1 MNSRQTLNERGFT
14 LLESLFQLTVFVLF
28 TGISALILIWVRDL
42 QQLEMMKDEVN
53 WELFVY
59 DLHQY
64 NMNSASGRVLSYNRL
79 QLEMLNDPE
88 ERLFVFDKSE
98 QHLRKRSNKG
108 GNEIM
113 LPFVEKWELA
123 VDENEVNMRVV
134 MKNGT
139 KRKRDI
145 VLPLPP
151 K

>member
-1 MNSRQTLNERGFT
+1 MKFERIYNERGFT
-14 LLESLFQLTVFVLF
+14 LLESLFQLTVFTLF
-28 TGISALILIWVRDL
+28 SAISLLLLLWVRDL

-64 NMNSASGRVLSYNRL
+64 NMNSASGRVLNSNML
-79 QLEMLNDPE
+79 QLEILNDPE

-98 QHLRKRSNKG
+98 EHLRKRSNKG

-113 LPFVEKWELA
+113 LPFVEKWELEI
-123 VDENEVNMRVV
+123 VENEVNMRVV
-134 MKNGT
+134 MKSGT
-139 KRKRDI
+139 KRERDL

>member
-1 MNSRQTLNERGFT
+1 MKFERIYNERGFT
-14 LLESLFQLTVFVLF
+14 LLESLFQLTVFTLF
-28 TGISALILIWVRDL
+28 SAISLLLLLWVRDL

-64 NMNSASGRVLSYNRL
+64 NMNSASGRVLNSNML
-79 QLEMLNDPE
+79 QLEILNDPE

-98 QHLRKRSNKG
+98 EHLRKRSNKG

-113 LPFVEKWELA
+113 LPFVEKWELEI
-123 VDENEVNMRVV
+123 VENEVNMRVV

-139 KRKRDI
+139 KRERSL

>member
-1 MNSRQTLNERGFT
+1 MKFERIYNERGFT
-14 LLESLFQLTVFVLF
+14 LLESLFQLTVFTLF
-28 TGISALILIWVRDL
+28 SAISLLLLLWVRDL

-64 NMNSASGRVLSYNRL
+64 NMNSASGRVLNSNML
-79 QLEMLNDPE
+79 QLEILNDPE

-98 QHLRKRSNKG
+98 EHLRKRSNKG

-113 LPFVEKWELA
+113 LPFVEKWELEI
-123 VDENEVNMRVV
+123 VENEVNMRVV

-139 KRKRDI
+139 KRERDL

>member
-1 MNSRQTLNERGFT
+1 MRERRILNERGFT

-28 TGISALILIWVRDL
+28 SSITLLILLWVRDL
-42 QQLEMMKDEVN
+42 RQIEMMKDEVN

-64 NMNSASGRVLSYNRL
+64 NMNSASGKVLSSSMP
-79 QLEMLNDPE
+79 QLEILNDPE
-88 ERLFVFDKSE
+88 ERLFVFDKSAE
-98 QHLRKRSNKG
+98 HLRKRSNKG

-113 LPFVEKWELA
+113 LPFVENWELA
-123 VDENEVNMRVV
+123 IIGNELNMKVV
-134 MKNGT
+134 MKDGT
-139 KRKRDI
+139 KRERDL

>member
-1 MNSRQTLNERGFT
+1 MKLRQIFNERGFT

-28 TGISALILIWVRDL
+28 TAISLLILIWVRDL
-42 QQLEMMKDEVN
+42 QQLETMKDEVN
-53 WELFVY
+53 WELFIY

-64 NMNSASGRVLSYNRL
+64 NMNSASGMVLSSGML
-79 QLEMLNDPE
+79 QLEISNDPE

-123 VDENEVNMRVV
+123 VDENDVNMRVV

-139 KRKRDI
+139 KRERDL

>member
-1 MNSRQTLNERGFT
+1 MNFKQTLSERGFT

-28 TGISALILIWVRDL
+28 TAISLLILIWVRDL
-42 QQLEMMKDEVN
+42 QQLEKMKDEVN

-64 NMNSASGRVLSYNRL
+64 NMNSASGRVLNSNML
-79 QLEMLNDPE
+79 QLEMLNDPG

-98 QHLRKRSNKG
+98 EHLRKRSNKG

-113 LPFVEKWELA
+113 LPFVKEWELTI
-123 VDENEVNMRVV
+123 VENELNMRVV

-139 KRKRDI
+139 KRERNL

-151 K
+151 E

>member
-1 MNSRQTLNERGFT
+1 MNFRQIFNERGFT
-14 LLESLFQLTVFVLF
+14 LLESLFQLTVFILF
-28 TGISALILIWVRDL
+28 SAISLLILLWIRDL
-42 QQLEMMKDEVN
+42 HQLELMKDEVN

-64 NMNSASGRVLSYNRL
+64 NMNSASGKVLNSNTL
-79 QLEMLNDPE
+79 QLEILNDPE

-98 QHLRKRSNKG
+98 EHLRKRSNKG

-113 LPFVEKWELA
+113 LPFVEEWELA
-123 VDENEVNMRVV
+123 VDENEVKMRVV

-139 KRKRDI
+139 RRERDL
-145 VLPLPP
+145 VLPLSP

>member
-1 MNSRQTLNERGFT
+1 MNFRQIFNERGFT
-14 LLESLFQLTVFVLF
+14 LLESLFQLTVFILF
-28 TGISALILIWVRDL
+28 SAISLLILLWIRDL
-42 QQLEMMKDEVN
+42 HQLELMKDEVN

-64 NMNSASGRVLSYNRL
+64 NMNSASGKVLNSNTL
-79 QLEMLNDPE
+79 QLEILNDPE

-98 QHLRKRSNKG
+98 EHLRKRSNKG

-113 LPFVEKWELA
+113 LPFVEEWELA
-123 VDENEVNMRVV
+123 VDENELKMRVV

-139 KRKRDI
+139 RRERDL
-145 VLPLPP
+145 VLPLSP

>member
-1 MNSRQTLNERGFT
+1 MNCRRIFNQRGFT

-28 TGISALILIWVRDL
+28 TSISLLIFIWVRDL
-42 QQLEMMKDEVN
+42 QQIEMMKDEVN

-64 NMNSASGRVLSYNRL
+64 NMNSASGRVLNSKQL
-79 QLEMLNDPE
+79 QLETANDPE

-98 QHLRKRSNKG
+98 AHLRKRSNKG

-123 VDENEVNMRVV
+123 IIENEVNMKVV
-134 MKNGT
+134 MQNGT
-139 KRKRDI
+139 ERERNL
-145 VLPLPP
+145 VLPLAP

>member
-1 MNSRQTLNERGFT
+1 MNWRQTLNERGFT

-28 TGISALILIWVRDL
+28 TAISLLILIWVRDL

-64 NMNSASGRVLSYNRL
+64 NMNSASGRLLSSSML

-123 VDENEVNMRVV
+123 VNENEVNMRVV

-139 KRKRDI
+139 ERERDI

>member
-1 MNSRQTLNERGFT
+1 MRERRILNERGFT

-28 TGISALILIWVRDL
+28 SSITLLILLWVRDL
-42 QQLEMMKDEVN
+42 RQIEMMKDEVN

-64 NMNSASGRVLSYNRL
+64 NMNSASGKVLSSSML
-79 QLEMLNDPE
+79 QLEILNDPE
-88 ERLFVFDKSE
+88 ERLFVFDKSAE
-98 QHLRKRSNKG
+98 HLRKRSNKG

-113 LPFVEKWELA
+113 LPFVENWELA
-123 VDENEVNMRVV
+123 IIGNELNMKVV
-134 MKNGT
+134 MKDGT
-139 KRKRDI
+139 KRERDL

>member
-1 MNSRQTLNERGFT
+1 MKFERIYNERGFT
-14 LLESLFQLTVFVLF
+14 LLESLFQLTVFTLF
-28 TGISALILIWVRDL
+28 SAISLLLLLWVRDL
-42 QQLEMMKDEVN
+42 QQLETMKDEVN

-64 NMNSASGRVLSYNRL
+64 NMNSASGRVLNSNML
-79 QLEMLNDPE
+79 QLEILNDPE

-98 QHLRKRSNKG
+98 EHLRKRSNKG

-113 LPFVEKWELA
+113 LSFVEKWELEI
-123 VDENEVNMRVV
+123 VENEVNMRVV

-139 KRKRDI
+139 KRERDL

>member
-1 MNSRQTLNERGFT
+1 MNVRQLLNERGFT

-28 TGISALILIWVRDL
+28 TAISLLILLWIRDL

-64 NMNSASGRVLSYNRL
+64 NMNSASGKVLNANML
-79 QLEMLNDPE
+79 QLEIVNDPE

-98 QHLRKRSNKG
+98 KHLRKRSNKG

-113 LPFVEKWELA
+113 LPFVKEWELA
-123 VDENEVNMRVV
+123 IVDNDVNMRVV
-134 MKNGT
+134 MQNGT
-139 KRKRDI
+139 ARERNL
-145 VLPLPP
+145 VLPLHPQ
-151 K
+151 

>member
-1 MNSRQTLNERGFT
+1 MKFERIYNERGFT
-14 LLESLFQLTVFVLF
+14 LLESLFQLTVFTLF
-28 TGISALILIWVRDL
+28 SAISLLLLLWVRDL
-42 QQLEMMKDEVN
+42 QQLETMKDEVN

-64 NMNSASGRVLSYNRL
+64 NMNSASGRVLNSNML
-79 QLEMLNDPE
+79 QLEILNDPE

-98 QHLRKRSNKG
+98 EHLRKRSNKG

-113 LPFVEKWELA
+113 LPFVEKWELEI
-123 VDENEVNMRVV
+123 VENEVNMRVV
-134 MKNGT
+134 MNNGT
-139 KRKRDI
+139 KRERDL